1 MRAIGFCHLLLQSR
15 ALVSRSFSTR
25 SLPHAHGL
33 FRFPRSLPVPF
44 FRRTEHSSTQ
54 RFHAAVV
61 TVVDDRKKRSSNHC
75 RACRASS
82 DVPACGSLRSG
93 PHTEAAPSSLPDA
106 IREDLAALQTGTTA
120 IERYIS
126 SATVLRRL
134 PRARGMDPM
143 ARACPAFVGF
153 AANVPSHCAVSP
165 LRYRV
170 AFANAIAPIRP
181 PYTPACLIDAD
192 ASLSQSQPF
201 DFCNEF
207 SKYDTRARI
216 LRALSSHAAGV
227 GPAVVATHDALL
239 TLLVSSSFGCKE
251 DSSSMRRSELRV
263 VFPDV
268 HPREV
273 NPRSPRASAPTSDT
287 VQVDPQ
293 DMGYAQAEEAEQR

>member
-25 SLPHAHGL
+25 SLPHARGL

-54 RFHAAVV
+54 RFHAAAV
-61 TVVDDRKKRSSNHC
+61 TVVDDRIFFLPVSRRSPNHC

-82 DVPACGSLRSG
+82 MCQLADLSAAAHTSKLHLVRSPTQSVKTTPRCNRARLLSKG
-93 PHTEAAPSSLPDA
+93 TFHRPSSCDVSRA
-106 IREDLAALQTGTTA
+106 
-120 IERYIS
+120 
-126 SATVLRRL
+126 
-134 PRARGMDPM
+134 PRGVDPM
-143 ARACPAFVGF
+143 SRACPAFVGF

-170 AFANAIAPIRP
+170 AFANAIASARP
-181 PYTPACLIDAD
+181 PCTPACLIDAD

-216 LRALSSHAAGV
+216 LRALSSPAAGV

-239 TLLVSSSFGCKE
+239 TLPDSSSFGCKE
-251 DSSSMRRSELRV
+251 GSSSMRRSELRV
-263 VFPDV
+263 VFPDT

-273 NPRSPRASAPTSDT
+273 SPRSPRASAPTSDT

-293 DMGYAQAEEAEQR
+293 DMGYA

>member
-25 SLPHAHGL
+25 SLPRARGL

-61 TVVDDRKKRSSNHC
+61 TVVDDRASFFSPGFPRRSSTHC

-82 DVPACGSLRSG
+82 MHRLADLSAAAHVI
-93 PHTEAAPSSLPDA
+93 EAAPRA
-106 IREDLAALQTGTTA
+106 LATRSVKTSPRCDPA
-120 IERYIS
+120 
-126 SATVLRRL
+126 RL
-134 PRARGMDPM
+134 PSKGTFLRPPSCDVCRAPRGVDLMS
-143 ARACPAFVGF
+143 RACPAFVGF

-170 AFANAIAPIRP
+170 AFANAIASARP
-181 PYTPACLIDAD
+181 PCTPACHIDAG

-216 LRALSSHAAGV
+216 LRALSSPAAGV

-239 TLLVSSSFGCKE
+239 TLPDSSSFGCKE
-251 DSSSMRRSELRV
+251 GSSSMRRSELRV
-263 VFPDV
+263 D
-268 HPREV
+268 
-273 NPRSPRASAPTSDT
+273 SPTLTLER
-287 VQVDPQ
+287 
-293 DMGYAQAEEAEQR
+293 

>member
-25 SLPHAHGL
+25 SLPHARGL

-54 RFHAAVV
+54 RFHAAAV
-61 TVVDDRKKRSSNHC
+61 TVVDDLAITEPLSCLSSLL
-75 RACRASS
+75 

-93 PHTEAAPSSLPDA
+93 PHIEAAPSSLPDA
-106 IREDLAALQTGTTA
+106 VREDYAALQSGTTSV
-120 IERYIS
+120 ERYIHRPS
-126 SATVLRRL
+126 SCDVSRA
-134 PRARGMDPM
+134 PRGVDPM
-143 ARACPAFVGF
+143 SRACPAFVGF

-170 AFANAIAPIRP
+170 AFANAIASARP
-181 PYTPACLIDAD
+181 PCTPACLIDAD

-216 LRALSSHAAGV
+216 LRALSSPAAGV

-239 TLLVSSSFGCKE
+239 TLPDSSSFGCKE
-251 DSSSMRRSELRV
+251 GSSSMRRSELRV
-263 VFPDV
+263 VFPDT

-273 NPRSPRASAPTSDT
+273 SPRSPRASAPTSDT

-293 DMGYAQAEEAEQR
+293 DMGYA